1 MRDTSVIEKEQR
13 RNYPALTV
21 RKDRGAVVVHV
32 PVRYHRRNGRQM
44 LLTPEDH
51 QWRPERTANQTLV
64 EAIAKAHRWQACA
77 P

>member
-51 QWRPERTANQTLV
+51 QWRPE
-64 EAIAKAHRWQACA
+64 
-77 P
+77 